1 VYDKHAHLTLAGRY
15 AQFSSNLLLALLC
28 TVVLL
33 LIPVSAVQ
41 QARAQGYAHAM
52 DRGTQL
58 YFVRIVGQGRLSEL
72 LADKEELN
80 HVDTFIRQAVRER
93 MHLRPNR
100 SIDQHVWSVEAALLI
115 ARLWCVWCVC

>member
-15 AQFSSNLLLALLC
+15 AQFSSNLLR

-80 HVDTFIRQAVRER
+80 HVDTFIRQVVRER

-100 SIDQHVWSVEAALLI
+100 WSIDQHVWSVEAALLI
-115 ARLWCVWCVC
+115 ARLWCLWCVC